1 MTTRGINLPEDWSKL
16 KCKRKLID
24 MGHIQN
30 GEFAGKLWHIA
41 RTEFDEYELYIDGRP
56 YVIASSL
63 HFLLDELWTMDGVD
77 RSKEQVPECCPV
89 CHNEEHLPGARFCMI
104 CGAPLSGES
113 DIRNRGGV
121 KSPIKRKFWG
131 VSNRYFD
138 NGRVEVDIFPVEAVA
153 KPESRSNE
161 GRVCDEYIDY
171 FDTYEEA
178 AAWAEQSKNA

>member
-77 RSKEQVPECCPV
+77 RSEEQVPECCPV

-113 DIRNRGGV
+113 DIRNRGGKV
-121 KSPIKRKFWG
+121 ADKAEVLGCEQQIFRQWEGGS
-131 VSNRYFD
+131 RYFPS
-138 NGRVEVDIFPVEAVA
+138 GSCCKA
-153 KPESRSNE
+153 
-161 GRVCDEYIDY
+161 
-171 FDTYEEA
+171 
-178 AAWAEQSKNA
+178 